1 MKSKIMLRL
10 LPDDRYLA
18 EASKEEPVWIGY
30 YPSTPHYIPLDST
43 DATPAGFYD
52 MVKLKYE
59 LTLTSSRY
67 QNNKEDEQ
75 ETVNMRDMVGKD
87 DKTGHGQGT
96 NEMWTTVVKRG
107 KRDSA
112 DMKRRAAG
120 EEKERIQ
127 TQEDKLEAGLNLLA
141 TNTAT
146 ASLDLLTVEVK
157 KAGGNAKGSLGEV
170 AAVNETG
177 AGAAPDNVGTNID
190 TGLSSVATDINT
202 AVDET
207 ETGLTSVAD
216 TLLSNT
222 APDAGSEKDNG
233 RRIEKFETEGNSKI
247 PGLCDK
253 LGLSDN
259 TEKTLSE
266 FTETTLE
273 NAGKIDNMVGSVRP
287 KDDKTGHGQGTNE
300 MWTTVVKRGK
310 RDSADMKRRATDNT
324 EKTLSEFTETTLEN
338 AGKIDNLVA
347 LHSAIY
353 LSRQPKKPNETNVV
367 EKKKKAKF
375 TSHKY
380 FMRNEEAK
388 QWTKFLKEQD
398 EGAEQH
404 FKDER
409 SKKVDEKANM
419 EQEEEQEKKRKRKHE
434 KRKANMEP
442 KEKNAENGEDIKT
455 EVEEVKWALIWRRR
469 AIRKRKAMRKRSR
482 KRRRQAAAKRRS
494 WFRKQARQIKQRGRR
509 GEEEKKQHCETEK
522 EQSDREGEEQSEE
535 KREQEKTEASR
546 CEANVARKPR
556 DVSTAQTTLA
566 GGFGVDPDNLSA
578 IDQVS

>member
-1 MKSKIMLRL
+1 MLRL

-75 ETVNMRDMVGKD
+75 ETVNMRDMVGIVRPKD

-127 TQEDKLEAGLNLLA
+127 TQNDKLEAGLNLLA
-141 TNTAT
+141 ANTAT

-177 AGAAPDNVGTNID
+177 AGAALDNVGTNID

-233 RRIEKFETEGNSKI
+233 RRIEKFETEGNSEI

-273 NAGKIDNMVGSVRP
+273 
-287 KDDKTGHGQGTNE
+287 
-300 MWTTVVKRGK
+300 MWTTVAKRGK

-375 TSHKY
+375 TSHKS

-434 KRKANMEP
+434 KRKTNTEP
-442 KEKNAENGEDIKT
+442 KVKNAENDEDIKT
-455 EVEEVKWALIWRRR
+455 EVEEVKGALIWRRR

-482 KRRRQAAAKRRS
+482 KRRRQAAAKRR
-494 WFRKQARQIKQRGRR
+494 WFRKEARQIKQRGRR

-546 CEANVARKPR
+546 CEGNAARKPR

-566 GGFGVDPDNLSA
+566 GGFRVDPDNLSA

>member
-112 DMKRRAAG
+112 DMRRRAAG

-177 AGAAPDNVGTNID
+177 AGAALDNVGTNID

-273 NAGKIDNMVGSVRP
+273 NAGKIDN
-287 KDDKTGHGQGTNE
+287 
-300 MWTTVVKRGK
+300 
-310 RDSADMKRRATDNT
+310 
-324 EKTLSEFTETTLEN
+324 
-338 AGKIDNLVA
+338 LVA

-375 TSHKY
+375 TSHKS
-380 FMRNEEAK
+380 FVRNEEAK

-442 KEKNAENGEDIKT
+442 KEKNAENDEDIKT
-455 EVEEVKWALIWRRR
+455 EVEEVKGALIWRRR

>member
-59 LTLTSSRY
+59 SSRY

-75 ETVNMRDMVGKD
+75 ETVNMRDMVG
-87 DKTGHGQGT
+87 
-96 NEMWTTVVKRG
+96 
-107 KRDSA
+107 
-112 DMKRRAAG
+112 
-120 EEKERIQ
+120 
-127 TQEDKLEAGLNLLA
+127 
-141 TNTAT
+141 
-146 ASLDLLTVEVK
+146 
-157 KAGGNAKGSLGEV
+157 
-170 AAVNETG
+170 
-177 AGAAPDNVGTNID
+177 
-190 TGLSSVATDINT
+190 
-202 AVDET
+202 
-207 ETGLTSVAD
+207 
-216 TLLSNT
+216 
-222 APDAGSEKDNG
+222 
-233 RRIEKFETEGNSKI
+233 
-247 PGLCDK
+247 
-253 LGLSDN
+253 
-259 TEKTLSE
+259 
-266 FTETTLE
+266 
-273 NAGKIDNMVGSVRP
+273 

-434 KRKANMEP
+434 KRKANTEP
-442 KEKNAENGEDIKT
+442 KVKNAENDEDIKT
-455 EVEEVKWALIWRRR
+455 EVEEVKGALIWRRR

-546 CEANVARKPR
+546 CEGNVARKPR

>member
-30 YPSTPHYIPLDST
+30 YPSTPHYVPLDST

-75 ETVNMRDMVGKD
+75 ETVNMRDTVGKD

-157 KAGGNAKGSLGEV
+157 KAGGNAKGLLGEV

-177 AGAAPDNVGTNID
+177 AGAALDNVGTNID
-190 TGLSSVATDINT
+190 TGLSSVATDVNT

-273 NAGKIDNMVGSVRP
+273 NAGKIDN
-287 KDDKTGHGQGTNE
+287 
-300 MWTTVVKRGK
+300 
-310 RDSADMKRRATDNT
+310 
-324 EKTLSEFTETTLEN
+324 
-338 AGKIDNLVA
+338 LVA

-353 LSRQPKKPNETNVV
+353 LSRQPKKPNATDVV

-375 TSHKY
+375 TSHKS
-380 FMRNEEAK
+380 FVRNEEAK

-398 EGAEQH
+398 EGAERH

-419 EQEEEQEKKRKRKHE
+419 EQAEEQEKKRKRKHE
-434 KRKANMEP
+434 KRKANREP
-442 KEKNAENGEDIKT
+442 KEKNAENDEDIKT
-455 EVEEVKWALIWRRR
+455 KDEEVKGALIWRRR
-469 AIRKRKAMRKRSR
+469 AIRKRRAMRKRSR

-494 WFRKQARQIKQRGRR
+494 RFRKEARQIKQRGRR
-509 GEEEKKQHCETEK
+509 GEEENKQHCETEK

-535 KREQEKTEASR
+535 KTEASR
-546 CEANVARKPR
+546 CEANVAGKPR
-556 DVSTAQTTLA
+556 VVSTAQTTLA

-578 IDQVS
+578 IDQVSRQLRRRR

>member
-112 DMKRRAAG
+112 DMRRRAAG

-177 AGAAPDNVGTNID
+177 AGAALDNVGTNID

-207 ETGLTSVAD
+207 RTGLTSVAD

-266 FTETTLE
+266 FTETT
-273 NAGKIDNMVGSVRP
+273 P
-287 KDDKTGHGQGTNE
+287 DDKTGHGQGTNE

-375 TSHKY
+375 TSHKS
-380 FMRNEEAK
+380 FVRNEEAK

-419 EQEEEQEKKRKRKHE
+419 EQEEEQEKKRKWKHE
-434 KRKANMEP
+434 KRRKANREP
-442 KEKNAENGEDIKT
+442 KEKNAENDEDIKT
-455 EVEEVKWALIWRRR
+455 EVEEVKGALIWRRR

-535 KREQEKTEASR
+535 KREAIR

>member
-112 DMKRRAAG
+112 DMRRRAAG

-177 AGAAPDNVGTNID
+177 TGAALDNVGTIID

-207 ETGLTSVAD
+207 RTGLTSVAD

-247 PGLCDK
+247 PGLGDK

-266 FTETTLE
+266 FTETT
-273 NAGKIDNMVGSVRP
+273 P
-287 KDDKTGHGQGTNE
+287 DDKTGHGQGTNE

-535 KREQEKTEASR
+535 KREAIR